1 MCGTKMAVLAGFSFM
16 ALKAAA
22 ESGYSPVPER
32 CQSLATATQ
41 ARACAA
47 EPAADVSHAAHAAH
61 GTAASHGS
69 HSPFAGRLPGAWPDP
84 RLGVIVAQRVRGM
97 LQYFPNEI
105 KMDRAHTVM
114 LAERGII
121 GDAEAAAIL
130 GVLGRVEARGIDP
143 ATIDGSKSTVFW
155 YVEAA
160 LIDEL
165 GIDLGGK
172 MHTGRSHNDILPT
185 LSRMTARDRLL
196 VLFERVLALRRVLR
210 AQAAAHVDTVMPGYT
225 TLQHGQPWTFG
236 HYLLGWDH
244 AFARDFERLQG
255 AYRHTNRSSL
265 GASALAGSSWPLD
278 RERTAALL
286 GFDGIVRHA
295 RDAGFG
301 TKDYVA
307 EILAAIGI
315 AMSNLSTLCGD
326 LYLWSSYEFGMVKIA
341 DGFCGTSSIMPQKK
355 NAWALDWTRGA
366 AGNAAGYFG
375 SCLAALRG
383 TSSTDAMAQEYPD
396 WPLAEAC
403 TEACDYLDM
412 VTGVLESIKAN
423 AALMAERAS
432 ANWTTASNLADAI
445 VRHGGFSFRSAHG
458 IVGRLVREAGLAG
471 LALSEVDTAFLD
483 RVATQVAQRP
493 AGLSEAQLRAAL
505 DPQGFVN
512 TRVTAGSVHPD
523 EVRAMLDEA
532 QATAAQDAAWFEAAR
547 ERVTNAAAALDAEVA
562 RRLGSNPESNP
573 GSNPEPAA

>member
-1 MCGTKMAVLAGFSFM
+1 MQETPSPSPAGP
-16 ALKAAA
+16 AAA
-22 ESGYSPVPER
+22 IGH
-32 CQSLATATQ
+32 T
-41 ARACAA
+41 
-47 EPAADVSHAAHAAH
+47 AHAAGH
-61 GTAASHGS
+61 R
-69 HSPFAGRLPGAWPDP
+69 PFEGRLPGAWPDP
-84 RLGVIVAQRVRGM
+84 RLAVILAQRVRGM
-97 LQYFPNEI
+97 LQYFPNEV

-121 GDAEAAAIL
+121 ADAEAAAIL
-130 GVLGRVEARGIDP
+130 GVLARVEARGIDP

-196 VLFERVLALRRVLR
+196 VLFERVLALRAALR
-210 AQAAAHVDTVMPGYT
+210 NQATAHVDTVMPGYT
-225 TLQHGQPWTFG
+225 ALQHGQPWTFG

-278 RERTAALL
+278 RDRTAALL

-315 AMSNLSTLCGD
+315 AMSNLSTLCAD
-326 LYLWSSYEFGMVKIA
+326 LYLWSSYEFGMVEIA

-366 AGNAAGYFG
+366 AGNSVGYFG

-383 TSSTDAMAQEYPD
+383 SSSTDAMAQEYPD
-396 WPLAEAC
+396 WPLADAC
-403 TEACDYLDM
+403 TEACDYLDL
-412 VTGVLESIKAN
+412 VTGVLESIKVN
-423 AALMAERAS
+423 RALMAERAS

-471 LALSEVDTAFLD
+471 RGPHAVDTAFLD
-483 RVATQVAQRP
+483 QVAMQVAQRP
-493 AGLSEAQLRAAL
+493 AGLTEEQLRAAL

-523 EVRAMLDEA
+523 EVRAMLAEA
-532 QATAAQDAAWFEAAR
+532 GEQAGADAAWFGAAR
-547 ERVTNAAAALDAEVA
+547 AQVVRAAAMLDAEVA
-562 RRLGSNPESNP
+562 RRLAAQP
-573 GSNPEPAA
+573 GAAA